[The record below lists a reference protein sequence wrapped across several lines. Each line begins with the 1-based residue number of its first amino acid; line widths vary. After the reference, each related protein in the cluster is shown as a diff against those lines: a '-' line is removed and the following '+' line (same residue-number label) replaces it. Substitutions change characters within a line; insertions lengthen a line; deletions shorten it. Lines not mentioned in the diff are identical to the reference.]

1 MRFDR
6 FASALGLAIDRRE
19 SSHRGSIRDQR
30 EYRLSQGDLRKA
42 DGCVRVSLARA
53 DSLRDSALRATFL
66 QSSKPVRDLFSDS
79 LSSIL

>member
-1 MRFDR
+1 V
-6 FASALGLAIDRRE
+6 LAIDRRE

-53 DSLRDSALRATFL
+53 DSLRNSALRATFL
-66 QSSKPVRDLFSDS
+66 HSKPVRDLFSDS